1 MITDYTAV
9 KKKNLDFEPKTLQ
22 LQYTD
27 ITTIMN
33 ELALN
38 QVIHIHAFLSNVS
51 AEVTKWKDGKFLEIV
66 EAKLFDKTGVIKLTI
81 FKWYCK

>member
-1 MITDYTAV
+1 MSAFHPKSIRLFKEISNESSQKCREIKRFKLQDDPSNLMITDYTAV

-38 QVIHIHAFLSNVS
+38 QVIQIL
-51 AEVTKWKDGKFLEIV
+51 
-66 EAKLFDKTGVIKLTI
+66 
-81 FKWYCK
+81 